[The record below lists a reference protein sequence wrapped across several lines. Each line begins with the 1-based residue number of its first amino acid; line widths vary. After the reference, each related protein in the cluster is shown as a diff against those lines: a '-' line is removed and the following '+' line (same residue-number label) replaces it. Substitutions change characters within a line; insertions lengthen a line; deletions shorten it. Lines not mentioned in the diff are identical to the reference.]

1 MTQLGTKHKTSFGA
15 SQGKVILPPN
25 LIGGGAAAD
34 KMRTAKS
41 IIDNYESIE
50 LPDNKLEGMSDH
62 FSKWLKDDSIINE
75 YQGMNI
81 IRDGKL
87 VVRLYRFEAPISS
100 VLFGEDGSSG
110 IMGIK
115 ILPYVKVLKAG
126 ATSKLKP
133 GDVLT
138 VSNEIT
144 KFRTNQA
151 WLEWKV
157 LTDTDGTQI
166 PEPPKLMGMLSA
178 WRENSVRLN
187 PLEPTEDDD
196 FTFVVS
202 EMEMLADVTYLK
214 LK

>member
-25 LIGGGAAAD
+25 LIGAGNTNMA
-34 KMRTAKS
+34 TAKN
-41 IIDNYESIE
+41 IIKDYKTLE
-50 LPDNKLEGMSDH
+50 LPDNKLEGMNEH
-62 FSKWLKDDSIINE
+62 FSAWTKDDSIIDG
-75 YQGMNI
+75 YQGMNL

-87 VVRLYRFEAPISS
+87 VVRLYRYEAPISN
-100 VLFGEDGSSG
+100 LLLDEAGASG

-126 ATSKLKP
+126 SNSKLKP
-133 GDVLT
+133 GDILT

-166 PEPPKLMGMLSA
+166 PEPEKLVGMLSA
-178 WRENSVRLN
+178 WRENSIRLN
-187 PLEPTEDDD
+187 PLKPTEDDD

-214 LK
+214 LN